1 MLHLLH
7 IKNEFY
13 DLLMKKL
20 LNILYSPRT
29 TLGLLVIFAI
39 AMGAATF
46 IENSY
51 DTITSKIL
59 VYHAIWFEVLMVL
72 MIINFYGSVK
82 RYNLFTWKRLSGFIF
97 HTSFI
102 VMIIGGGVTRYYG
115 FEGRMSIREGS
126 SSDYIFSDETYLNVR
141 ASDGEND
148 YEVDKKLSF
157 GMITD
162 NSFEV
167 EVETANKGTVE
178 IKYKDY
184 FKNAKETFIE
194 GKEGGL
200 TMLGLT
206 VSVDGHKDDI
216 QIKDGEVQMNHNLPI
231 TFNNN
236 TRPDAL
242 KITGT
247 ADQLFI
253 SYPENIKTAAM
264 SDMTEGMILKDSLG
278 AFSPNYVYQP
288 EGLGSTLVL
297 TKIYKN
303 IEVKYVESEAE
314 QNGPEALILDVTYNG
329 KSKEVTVLGGPGYIE
344 KFVEVTLD
352 GINLKLAYGAKKIQL
367 PFSLQLNKFEL
378 DRYAG
383 SMSPSSYASEVTV
396 IDKRKGVRF
405 NHRIFMNNVLDY
417 DGYRF
422 FQSSYDKDEKGTV
435 LSVNHDFWGT
445 WISYLGYALMIIGF
459 IWTLFNKNSRY
470 WDLMGKIKQ
479 LREQRKALTLLV
491 LILIS
496 TTGLFAQ
503 LQEPQ
508 NREHQINPYAV
519 SAEHADKFG
528 ELVVQTYEGRFAPV
542 HTLAV
547 DVMHKISRKDKFE
560 IPGRGKMT
568 GIQVFLDLPLNV
580 EFWKKQKII
589 YVREKA
595 VTDAMGV
602 TEKYVSFNQFFNEK
616 GEYKLQ
622 SFAETAFR
630 KPDAERNKF
639 DKEII
644 KVNERLEVFMM
655 TFQGSMLDIFPVQ
668 NSENNKWVSWEDDLA
683 KQELMGSL
691 RIINEDLQLPVLSY
705 SGIMRAYFIE
715 IINATKTRDYKR
727 ADKLLG
733 YIKSI
738 QRQSSASEIIPT
750 EAKIKSEISYNKSNI
765 FINLKN
771 VYALLSVLLLFLAFV
786 DNLRSKKSII
796 LTWSLNICIAI
807 LAVAF
812 IYHTY
817 GMGMRW
823 YLSGHAPW
831 SNGYEA
837 LILVSWASLLA
848 GFSFMRYSK
857 ITLAA
862 TSLLAFFTL
871 MTASHSSY
879 DPQLTN
885 LQPVL
890 KSFWLII
897 HVATL
902 TISYGFLGLG
912 FVLGFFN
919 MAIYLFKT
927 PKNAKRLSLITRE
940 LTYINEMNL
949 TIGLFLA
956 TVGTF
961 LGGVWANE
969 SWGRY
974 WGWDAK
980 ETWALVI
987 TIVYTIILHLRL
999 APKIKG
1005 EFIFNVASIF
1015 GFGSVLMTFIGV
1027 NYYFTKGMH
1036 SYGSGET
1043 PVFPMWAWILILA
1056 VIGLVVIAGLKE
1068 RSNKKHN
1075 AE

>member
-1 MLHLLH
+1 
-7 IKNEFY
+7 
-13 DLLMKKL
+13 MKKL

-51 DTITSKIL
+51 DTTTAKIL
-59 VYHAIWFEVLMVL
+59 VYNAIWFEILMVL
-72 MIINFYGSVK
+72 MIINFYGSVI
-82 RYNLFTWKRLSGFIF
+82 RYNLFTRKRMSGFIF
-97 HTSFI
+97 HSSFI
-102 VMIIGGGVTRYYG
+102 VMIIGAGVTRYFGY
-115 FEGRMSIREGS
+115 EGKMSIREGS
-126 SSDYIFSDETYLNVR
+126 SADYIFSDQTYLNVR
-141 ASDGEND
+141 ANDGTKEFA
-148 YEVDKKLSF
+148 VDKKLSL
-157 GMITD
+157 GMITN
-162 NSFEV
+162 NSFKV
-167 EVETANKGTVE
+167 VVETPSKGTIE

-184 FKNAKETFIE
+184 FKNAMETYTE
-194 GKEGGL
+194 AKEGGF
-200 TMLGLT
+200 TMLALT
-206 VSVDGHKDDI
+206 INVDGHKDDI
-216 QIKDGEVQMNHNLPI
+216 QIKDGELQMSHDFPI
-231 TFNNN
+231 AFNNN

-253 SYPENIKTAAM
+253 SYPANIKTAAM
-264 SDMTEGMILKDSLG
+264 PAMTEGIILKDSLG
-278 AFSPNYVYQP
+278 VFNSNNLYQP
-288 EGLGSTLVL
+288 EGLGMTISLA
-297 TKIYKN
+297 KISKN
-303 IEVKYVESEAE
+303 VEVKYVNGDAE
-314 QNGPEALILDVTYNG
+314 QNGPEALILDVIYNG

-344 KFVEVTLD
+344 SFVDVPLD
-352 GINLKLAYGAKKIQL
+352 GINLKLAYGAKKIPL

-383 SMSPSSYASEVTV
+383 SMSPSSYASEVTL
-396 IDKRKGVRF
+396 IDQRKGIKKD
-405 NHRIFMNNVLDY
+405 HRIFMNNVLDY

-422 FQSSYDKDEKGTV
+422 FQSSYDEDEKGTV

-445 WISYLGYALMIIGF
+445 WITYFGYFLMIVGF
-459 IWTLFNKNSRY
+459 VWTLFNKNSRY
-470 WDLMGKIKQ
+470 WDLMGKIKL
-479 LREQRKALTLLV
+479 LREQRKALTLLF
-491 LILIS
+491 LMLIS

-503 LQEPQ
+503 QG
-508 NREHQINPYAV
+508 NEHQINPYSV
-519 SAEHADKFG
+519 SAAHADKFG
-528 ELVVQTYEGRFAPV
+528 ELVVQTYEGRFAPI

-568 GIQVFLDLPLNV
+568 SVQVFLDLPLNA
-580 EFWKKQKII
+580 EFWKNQKIVYI
-589 YVREKA
+589 SEKA
-595 VTDAMGV
+595 VADLIGV
-602 TEKYVSFNQFFNEK
+602 NGKHASFNQFFNEN
-616 GEYKLQ
+616 GQYKLEA
-622 SFAETAFR
+622 SAEIAFR

-655 TFQGSMLDIFPVQ
+655 TFQGLMLDIFPVQ
-668 NSENNKWVSWEDDLA
+668 NSENNKWVSWDDQLA
-683 KQELMGSL
+683 QQELTGSL
-691 RIINEDLQLPVLSY
+691 RIINDDLQLPVLNY
-705 SGIMRAYFIE
+705 SNIMRTYFIE
-715 IINATKTRDYKR
+715 IINATKTGDYKR

-738 QRQSSASEIIPT
+738 QRQSSASEIIPS
-750 EAKIKSEISYNKSNI
+750 EAKIQSEISYNKSNI

-771 VYALLSVLLLFLAFV
+771 VYGLLSVLLLFLAFV
-786 DNLRSKKSII
+786 DNLRSKKSKI
-796 LTWSLNICIAI
+796 LTWSLNICIAV

-919 MAIYLFKT
+919 MGIYLFKT

-987 TIVYTIILHLRL
+987 TVVYTIILHLRL

-1043 PVFPMWAWILILA
+1043 PVFPMWAWISILA
-1056 VIGLVVIAGLKE
+1056 VIVLVVIAGLKE

-1075 AE
+1075 ATE

>member
-1 MLHLLH
+1 
-7 IKNEFY
+7 
-13 DLLMKKL
+13 MKKL

-51 DTITSKIL
+51 DTITAKIL

-72 MIINFYGSVK
+72 MIINFIGSVK
-82 RYNLFTWKRLSGFIF
+82 RYNLFTWKRMSGFIF
-97 HTSFI
+97 HSAFI
-102 VMIIGGGVTRYYG
+102 VMIIGGGITRYYG

-126 SSDYIFSDETYLNVR
+126 SADYIFSDENYLNVR
-141 ASDGEND
+141 VNDGEK
-148 YEVDKKLSF
+148 ELALDKKLSL

-162 NSFEV
+162 NSFKV
-167 EVETANKGTVE
+167 EVEAPTEGIIE

-184 FKNAKETFIE
+184 IKKAKKTYTEAKEDGF
-194 GKEGGL
+194 
-200 TMLGLT
+200 TMLALT
-206 VSVDGHKDDI
+206 ISVDGHKDDI
-216 QIKDGEVQMNHNLPI
+216 QIKDGEVQMSHDFAI
-231 TFNNN
+231 SFNNN

-247 ADQLFI
+247 ADQLFV
-253 SYPENIKTAAM
+253 SFPANIKTAA
-264 SDMTEGMILKDSLG
+264 STDMDEGLILKDSLG
-278 AFSPNYVYQP
+278 VFSPMKLYEP
-288 EGLGSTLVL
+288 EGLGMKLVL

-303 IEVKYVESEAE
+303 VEVKYVKSDAE
-314 QNGPEALILDVTYNG
+314 QNGQEALILDVTYNG

-344 KFVEVTLD
+344 NFVEVPLE
-352 GINLKLAYGAKKIQL
+352 GVNLKLAYGPKKIPL
-367 PFSLQLNKFEL
+367 PFSIQLNKFEL

-383 SMSPSSYASEVTV
+383 SMSPSSYASEVTL
-396 IDKRKGVRF
+396 IDKRNDVRF

-422 FQSSYDKDEKGTV
+422 FQSSYDQDEKGTV
-435 LSVNHDFWGT
+435 LSVNHDYWGT
-445 WISYLGYALMIIGF
+445 LITYLGYFLMIIGF
-459 IWTLFNKNSRY
+459 VWTLFNKNSRY
-470 WDLMGKIKQ
+470 WDLMSKIKQ
-479 LREQRKALTLLV
+479 LREQRKALALLV
-491 LILIS
+491 LMLIS

-508 NREHQINPYAV
+508 NREHKINTHAV
-519 SAEHADKFG
+519 SAEHANKFG
-528 ELVVQTYEGRFAPV
+528 EVVVQTYDGRFAPV

-547 DVMHKISRKDKFE
+547 DVMHKISRKDKLE

-568 GIQVFLDLPLNV
+568 AIQVFLDMPINA
-580 EFWKKQKII
+580 EFWKSQKII
-589 YVREKA
+589 YVREKS
-595 VTDAMGV
+595 VMDVLGV
-602 TEKYVSFNQFFNEK
+602 TEKYASFNQFFNEK

-622 SFAETAFR
+622 SFAEIAFR

-644 KVNERLEVFMM
+644 KVNERLEVFFM
-655 TFQGSMLDIFPVQ
+655 TLQGKMLDIFPVQ
-668 NSENNKWVSWEDDLA
+668 NSENNKWVSWDDDLA

-691 RIINEDLQLPVLSY
+691 RIINDDLQLPVLNY
-705 SGIMRAYFIE
+705 RGIMQAYFME
-715 IINATKTRDYKR
+715 IANATKTSDYKR

-786 DNLRSKKSII
+786 DNLRSKKSKL
-796 LTWSLNICIAI
+796 LTWSLNICIAV

-1036 SYGSGET
+1036 SYGGGET
-1043 PVFPMWAWILILA
+1043 PVFPMWAWISILA

>member
-1 MLHLLH
+1 
-7 IKNEFY
+7 
-13 DLLMKKL
+13 MKKL

-59 VYHAIWFEVLMVL
+59 VYNAIWFEVLMVL

-82 RYNLFTWKRLSGFIF
+82 RYNLFSWKRMSGFIF

-102 VMIIGGGVTRYYG
+102 VMIIGAGITRYYG
-115 FEGRMSIREGS
+115 FEGKMSIREGS
-126 SSDYIFSDETYLNVR
+126 SADFIFSDETYLNIR
-141 ASDGEND
+141 ANDGTKE
-148 YEVDKKLSF
+148 YAVDKKLSF
-157 GMITD
+157 GLITN
-162 NSFEV
+162 NSFKV
-167 EVETANKGTVE
+167 EVETPNKGTIE

-184 FKNAKETFIE
+184 FKNAMETYSE
-194 GKEGGL
+194 GKEGGF
-200 TMLGLT
+200 TMLSLMVNDEG
-206 VSVDGHKDDI
+206 GHKHEI
-216 QIKDGEVQMNHNLPI
+216 QLKEGDVTMLHN
-231 TFNNN
+231 TAVSFNNN
-236 TRPDAL
+236 QRPDAL
-242 KITGT
+242 KITGN
-247 ADQLFI
+247 ADQLYI
-253 SYPENIKTAAM
+253 SYPANIVTAEMPAM
-264 SDMTEGMILKDSLG
+264 TAGLILKDSLG
-278 AFSPNYVYQP
+278 DFSRMRLYQP
-288 EGLGSTLVL
+288 EGSGITVSL
-297 TKIYKN
+297 TKVTKN
-303 IEVKYVESEAE
+303 TIVKYVKSATN
-314 QNGPEALILDVTYNG
+314 QNGPEALILDVAYNG

-344 KFVEVTLD
+344 SFVEVPLE
-352 GINLKLAYGAKKIQL
+352 GINLKLAYGAKKIPL
-367 PFSLQLNKFEL
+367 PFSLRLNKFEL

-383 SMSPSSYASEVTV
+383 SMSPSSYASEVTL
-396 IDKRKGVRF
+396 IDRRKDIQF
-405 NHRIFMNNVLDY
+405 DHRIFMNNVLDY

-422 FQSSYDKDEKGTV
+422 FQSSYDQDEKGTV
-435 LSVNHDFWGT
+435 LSVNHDYWGT
-445 WISYLGYALMIIGF
+445 LITYLGYVLMILGF
-459 IWTLFNKNSRY
+459 VWTLFNKNSRY

-479 LREQRKALTLLV
+479 LREQRKTLTLLV
-491 LILIS
+491 LMLVS

-508 NREHQINPYAV
+508 SREHQINPYAV
-519 SAEHADKFG
+519 SAEHANKFG
-528 ELVVQTYEGRFAPV
+528 EVIVQTYEGRFAPV

-568 GIQVFLDLPLNV
+568 SIQVFLDLPLNV
-580 EFWKKQKII
+580 EFWKNQKII
-589 YVREKA
+589 YVSEKS
-595 VTDAMGV
+595 VTDLIGV
-602 TEKYVSFNQFFNEK
+602 TGKYASFNQFFDEK
-616 GEYKLQ
+616 GQYRLQ
-622 SFAETAFR
+622 SYAEIAFR

-668 NSENNKWVSWEDDLA
+668 NSENNKWVSWDDQLA
-683 KQELMGSL
+683 QQELKGSL
-691 RIINEDLQLPVLSY
+691 RIINDDLQLPILNY
-705 SGIMRAYFIE
+705 SGIMKAYFTE
-715 IINATKTRDYKR
+715 VFNATKTRNYVR

-733 YIKSI
+733 YIKTI

-786 DNLRSKKSII
+786 DNLRSKKSKL
-796 LTWSLNICIAI
+796 LTWSLNVCISI

-812 IYHTY
+812 LYHTY

-912 FVLGFFN
+912 FVLGLFN

-1043 PVFPMWAWILILA
+1043 PVFPMWAWITILA

-1075 AE
+1075 AAYNEE

>member
-1 MLHLLH
+1 
-7 IKNEFY
+7 
-13 DLLMKKL
+13 MKKL
-20 LNILYSPRT
+20 LKIIFSPRT

-51 DTITSKIL
+51 DTITAKIM
-59 VYHAIWFEVLMVL
+59 VYNAFWFEAVMVL
-72 MIINFYGSVK
+72 MIVNFIGSIK
-82 RYNLFTWKRLSGFIF
+82 RYHLLTWKKISGFIF

-102 VMIIGGGVTRYYG
+102 IMIIGAGVTRYVG
-115 FEGRMSIREGS
+115 FEGRMSIREGAS
-126 SSDYIFSDETYLNVR
+126 SNYIFSDETYLNIR
-141 ASDGEND
+141 ANDGAQD
-148 YEVDKKLSF
+148 YALDKPLSL

-162 NSFEV
+162 NSFNLK
-167 EVETANKGTVE
+167 VETASKGTIE
-178 IKYKDY
+178 IAYKNY
-184 FKNAKETFIE
+184 LRKAQETVVE
-194 GKEGGL
+194 GKEDGFTMVNL
-200 TMLGLT
+200 TISDEG
-206 VSVDGHKDDI
+206 GHKHEI
-216 QIKDGEVQMNHNLPI
+216 QLKDGGGEIIHNTPI
-231 TFNNN
+231 AFNNDHY
-236 TRPDAL
+236 RSAV

-247 ADQLFI
+247 ADNLNI
-253 SYPENIKTAAM
+253 SYPGNIKISAM
-264 SDMTEGMILKDSLG
+264 PAMTETLILKDSLG
-278 AFSPNYVYQP
+278 DFSRMHLYQP
-288 EGLGSTLVL
+288 QGSGLSIVL
-297 TKIYKN
+297 TKVSKN
-303 IEVKYVESEAE
+303 VVIKYVEGDSN
-314 QNGPEALILDVTYNG
+314 QNGPGALILDVTHNG
-329 KSKEVTVLGGPGYIE
+329 KTKEVAVLGGSGYIE
-344 KFVEVTLD
+344 NFQEVPLE
-352 GINLKLAYGAKKIQL
+352 GVSLKLAYGTKKIDL
-367 PFSLQLNKFEL
+367 PFSIHLRKFEL

-383 SMSPSSYASEVTV
+383 SMSPSSYASEVTL
-396 IDKRKGVRF
+396 IDQQKGIRKD
-405 NHRIFMNNVLDY
+405 HRIFMNNVLDY
-417 DGYRF
+417 DGFRF

-435 LSVNHDFWGT
+435 LSVNHDKWGT
-445 WISYLGYALMIIGF
+445 WITYLGYALMIIGF

-470 WDLMGKIKQ
+470 WELMGKIRQ
-479 LREQRKALTLLV
+479 LRARRNALTLL
-491 LILIS
+491 ILVAFS
-496 TTGLFAQ
+496 TTGIFAQ
-503 LQEPQ
+503 QQ
-508 NREHQINPYAV
+508 QQQHEHQINPYSV
-519 SAEHADKFG
+519 SASHADKFG
-528 ELVVQTYEGRFAPV
+528 ELVVQLYEGRFAPV

-547 DVMHKISRKDKFE
+547 DVMHKVSRKDKFD
-560 IPGRGKMT
+560 IPNRGEMT
-568 GIQVFLDLPLNV
+568 AVQVFLDMPLNV
-580 EFWKKQKII
+580 EFWKNQKII
-589 YVREKA
+589 YVREKP
-595 VTDAMGV
+595 VTDVIGI
-602 TEKYVSFNQFFNEK
+602 TGKYVAFNDFFNDK
-616 GEYKLQ
+616 GQYKLQ

-655 TFQGSMLDIFPVQ
+655 AFQGHMLDIFPVQ
-668 NSENNKWVSWEDDLA
+668 NSDNNKWVSWDDKLA
-683 KQELMGSL
+683 SQELQGSF
-691 RIINEDLQLPVLSY
+691 RIINDDLQLPNLNY
-705 SGIMRAYFIE
+705 SNIMRVYFTE
-715 IINATKTRDYKR
+715 VVNATKTADYSK

-733 YIKSI
+733 YLKSI
-738 QRQSSASEIIPT
+738 QKQSGASDIMPSAT
-750 EAKIKSEISYNKSNI
+750 KIEKEISYNKSNI

-771 VYALLSVLLLFLAFV
+771 IYALLSVLLLILAFV
-786 DNLRSKKSII
+786 DNLRTKKSKII
-796 LTWSLNICIAI
+796 TISLNICIAA
-807 LAVAF
+807 LAVGF

-837 LILVSWASLLA
+837 LILISWASLLA

-857 ITLAA
+857 IALAA

-885 LQPVL
+885 LVPVL
-890 KSFWLII
+890 KSYWLII

-919 MAIYLFKT
+919 MGIYLFKT

-956 TVGTF
+956 TIGTF

-974 WGWDAK
+974 WGWDSK

-987 TIVYTIILHLRL
+987 TVVYTIILHLRL

-1005 EFIFNVASIF
+1005 EFIFNVAAIF

-1036 SYGSGET
+1036 SYGAGET
-1043 PVFPMWAWILILA
+1043 PVFPMWAWIAILA
-1056 VIGLVVIAGLKE
+1056 VVALIVVAGLKE
-1068 RSNKKHN
+1068 RSNKKHGHQV
-1075 AE
+1075 EDK

>member
-1 MLHLLH
+1 
-7 IKNEFY
+7 
-13 DLLMKKL
+13 MKKL

-51 DTITSKIL
+51 DTITAKIL

-82 RYNLFTWKRLSGFIF
+82 RYNLFTWKRMSGFIF

-141 ASDGEND
+141 ANDGEYD
-148 YEVDKKLSF
+148 YGVDKKLSF

-162 NSFEV
+162 NSFKV
-167 EVETANKGTVE
+167 KVETANKGTVE
-178 IKYKDY
+178 IKYKNY

-206 VSVDGHKDDI
+206 ISVDDHKDGL
-216 QIKDGEVQMNHNLPI
+216 QIKDGEVQMSHNLPI

-236 TRPDAL
+236 TRPDAI

-253 SYPENIKTAAM
+253 SYPANIKTVAM
-264 SDMTEGMILKDSLG
+264 QDMTEGMILKDSLG
-278 AFSPNYVYQP
+278 EFNPNYVYQP
-288 EGLGSTLVL
+288 EGLGNTLVL

-314 QNGPEALILDVTYNG
+314 QSGPEALILDVTYNE

-344 KFVEVTLD
+344 KFVEVPLD

-383 SMSPSSYASEVTV
+383 SMSPSSYASEVTLIDQRKSV
-396 IDKRKGVRF
+396 ILY
-405 NHRIFMNNVLDY
+405 HRIFMNNVLDY

-445 WISYLGYALMIIGF
+445 WITYLGYTLMIIGF
-459 IWTLFNKNSRY
+459 VWTLFNKNSRY

-491 LILIS
+491 IMLIS
-496 TTGLFAQ
+496 TTSLFAQ
-503 LQEPQ
+503 LQEPKS
-508 NREHQINPYAV
+508 REHQINPYAV
-519 SAEHADKFG
+519 SAEHANKFG
-528 ELVVQTYEGRFAPV
+528 EVVVQTYEGRFAPV

-568 GIQVFLDLPLNV
+568 PIQVFLDLPLNI
-580 EFWKKQKII
+580 EFWKNQKII
-589 YVREKA
+589 YVSEKG
-595 VTDAMGV
+595 VTDVIGV
-602 TEKYVSFNQFFNEK
+602 TGKYASFNQFFNEK
-616 GEYKLQ
+616 GQYRLQ

-630 KPDAERNKF
+630 KPDAKRNKF

-668 NSENNKWVSWEDDLA
+668 NSENNKWVSWDDDLA
-683 KQELMGSL
+683 KQELTGNV
-691 RIINEDLQLPVLSY
+691 RIINDDLQLPVLNY
-705 SGIMRAYFIE
+705 SGIMKAYFME
-715 IINATKTRDYKR
+715 IINATKTRDYRR

-786 DNLRSKKSII
+786 DNLRSKKSKL
-796 LTWSLNICIAI
+796 LTWSLNICIAV

-1043 PVFPMWAWILILA
+1043 PVFPMWAWISILA
-1056 VIGLVVIAGLKE
+1056 VIGLVVLAGLKE